1 MERLIIN
8 NKSDLPMEVCLDL
21 CRRVV
26 RQGRISANGTQ
37 YCYAS
42 RFYCDGLFYVVH
54 ANINKGSDS
63 FTIYRDG
70 EADTQ

>member
-26 RQGRISANGTQ
+26 KEGRISAGGKQ
-37 YCYAS
+37 YCYATV
-42 RFYCDGLFYVVH
+42 FHYNGLSYVVY

-63 FTIYRDG
+63 FTIYRD
-70 EADTQ
+70 AD

>member
-8 NKSDLPMEVCLDL
+8 NKSDLSMEVCLDL

-37 YCYAS
+37 YCYAT
-42 RFYCDGLFYVVH
+42 RFYYNESFYVVYS
-54 ANINKGSDS
+54 NLNKGSDS
-63 FTIYRDG
+63 FTIYED
-70 EADTQ
+70 ED

>member
-26 RQGRISANGTQ
+26 QEGRVSAGGKQ
-37 YCYAS
+37 YCYAT
-42 RFYCDGLFYVVH
+42 RFYYDGGYYFIYGNL
-54 ANINKGSDS
+54 NKGSDS
-63 FTIYRDG
+63 FTIYRD
-70 EADTQ
+70 EN